1 MHRTPLSDPALLPA
15 DPAAPYVLPLAPE
28 LTAEVIRGHL
38 PQVNVLLRASLL
50 GSLHM
55 GLDVALNV
63 LVDQAAELVSFDHA
77 LLYLWDEDRGR
88 LALLVARGLAHPLPE
103 ALTEGNLL
111 TEWTIR
117 HARPLRI
124 PRADTPEL
132 AAAFEPLGAGSAL
145 AVPLL
150 VLGQPRG
157 SLQLFSRRPDAFS
170 VDDARLVFILA
181 VQAEAILHR
190 HQDRELL
197 ARLATTDPL
206 TGLYNRRHFD
216 EELAREMTRSIR
228 GRHPVSLLM
237 ADVDHFKEY
246 NDRYTHLAGDQALR
260 DVAAIMRQ
268 ETRRGDTV
276 CRFGGEEFA
285 VVLPETDEV
294 GALTFA
300 RRITEAVERHRFPDA
315 DGAGDVRLT
324 ISIGTA
330 TAPTDARDRRALVH
344 AADLALYRAK
354 ALGRNRVVQAAEL
367 GPGGTLITAEAPAI
381 DYDLV
386 IRAVNSFSTFGQLL
400 DLLTR
405 MVMEAVGATRC
416 SLLVLDG
423 EGSGLTIK
431 SAQGQ
436 TLPPS
441 VLATVRVGLGEGVA
455 GVVAEGRRAFATADI
470 FELAARLPGL
480 TPNGAPGYAS
490 RSCLAAPLLAD
501 GQLIGTLHLADKRR
515 GEAFDDA
522 DLAAVLP
529 LADSIA
535 DFLLHGLGFERERR
549 RFIELATTAIAVMV
563 DARVPLFRGHGRRVA
578 ALAVALARELDLPEP
593 HVEQLRVAALLH
605 DIGRLAI
612 TGDLF
617 LKPGPLTEAE
627 LQVARSHSR
636 LGAKILEAVPGL
648 EAERAMILHHHERL
662 DGTGYPDGLVGA
674 QIPLATRILSVADAY
689 DAMTSPRPYRPTR
702 SAAESLAEIRRGAGS
717 QFDYRVVAALEQSLG
732 RRFGTSAA

>member
-1 MHRTPLSDPALLPA
+1 MYRTRPPDSAPPPA
-15 DPAAPYVLPLAPE
+15 DPAARYVLPLAPE
-28 LTAEVIRGHL
+28 LPAEIIRDRVA
-38 PQVNVLLRASLL
+38 QVNVLLRASLL

-55 GLDVALNV
+55 ALDVALNV
-63 LVDQAAELVSFDHA
+63 LVDQAAELVPFDQA
-77 LLYLWDEDRGR
+77 LLYLWDEDLGR
-88 LALLVARGLAHPLPE
+88 LAPLVSRGVADPLPE
-103 ALTEGNLL
+103 SLAEGNLL

-117 HARPLRI
+117 HAQPLRV
-124 PRADTPEL
+124 PTADTPEL
-132 AAAFEPLGAGSAL
+132 AAAFEPLGAASAL

-150 VLGQPRG
+150 VSGQARG
-157 SLQLFSRRPDAFS
+157 SLQLFSSRPDAFS
-170 VDDARLVFILA
+170 VDDVRLVFILA

-197 ARLATTDPL
+197 ARLATTDAL

-246 NDRYTHLAGDQALR
+246 NDRYTHLAGDQALC
-260 DVAAIMRQ
+260 DVAAIMTQ

-285 VVLPETDEV
+285 VILPETDEV

-300 RRITEAVERHRFPDA
+300 RRITEAVERHRFSGA
-315 DGAGDVRLT
+315 GGAGDVRLT

-330 TAPTDARDRRALVH
+330 TAPTDARDHRALVH

-354 ALGRNRVVQAAEL
+354 VLGRNRVVQAAEL

-386 IRAVNSFSTFGQLL
+386 VRAVTSFSTFGQLL

-405 MVMEAVGATRC
+405 MVMEAVGARRC
-416 SLLVLDG
+416 SLLVLDR
-423 EGSGLTIK
+423 EGGGLTIR
-431 SAQGQ
+431 SAHGQ
-436 TLPPS
+436 ALPPS
-441 VLATVRVGLGEGVA
+441 ALATVRVGLGEGVA
-455 GVVAEGRRAFATADI
+455 GVVAEGRHAFATADV
-470 FELAARLPGL
+470 FELAARLRGL
-480 TPNGAPGYAS
+480 KPNGAPDYAS
-490 RSCLAAPLLAD
+490 RSCLAAPLLTD

-515 GEAFDDA
+515 GEAFDDD

-535 DFLLHGLGFERERR
+535 DFLVHGLDFERQRR
-549 RFIELATTAIAVMV
+549 GFIELATTAIAATV
-563 DARVPLFRGHGRRVA
+563 DARVPLFRGHGQRVA
-578 ALAVALARELDLPEP
+578 ALAVALARELPLPEP
-593 HVEQLRVAALLH
+593 QVTQLRVAALLH

-627 LQVARSHSR
+627 VQVARNHTR

-674 QIPLATRILSVADAY
+674 AIPLATRILSVADAY
-689 DAMTSPRPYRPTR
+689 DAMTSPRPYRPAR
-702 SAAESLAEIRRGAGS
+702 PAAESLAEIRRGAGS
-717 QFDYRVVAALEQSLG
+717 QFDYRVVAALGRLLG